1 MNKLRLKAWIKIVII
16 ISISLFF
23 IQVTTNWFSQNIIYQ
38 ISIFTLFIF
47 YYLIIDR
54 SRLKTLLDIAKFLT
68 FMIILLHS
76 IFFIIKWVT
85 INLDDTISYYKIHWI
100 SLVVR
105 IFIIPNIFAFF
116 DIITSRISFIDITLL
131 SKNSKK
137 AKIVY
142 ILLISAIEVMERLRI
157 YFEYHPL
164 NHSHKTMDKIVHYLA
179 VPLTLFFGIYRG
191 FEKKIEIIE
200 NREDILT
207 KRE

>member
-1 MNKLRLKAWIKIVII
+1 MNKLRLRAWVKTSIIVII
-16 ISISLFF
+16 LTLF
-23 IQVTTNWFSQNIIYQ
+23 IQITTNWFSQNITYQ
-38 ISIFTLFIF
+38 ISIFTLLTI
-47 YYLIIDR
+47 YYLITDR
-54 SRLKTLLDIAKFLT
+54 SRVQTLLSITKFLA
-68 FMIILLHS
+68 FMIILIHS
-76 IFFIIKWVT
+76 IFFIIKWIT
-85 INLDDTISYYKIHWI
+85 IGLDSAIIYYKIHWI

-116 DIITSRISFIDITLL
+116 DIISSRISFIDITLL

-137 AKIVY
+137 TKIVY
-142 ILLISAIEVMERLRI
+142 ILLISAIEVMERLRV

-164 NHSHKTMDKIVHYLA
+164 NHSSKAMDKIVHYLA

-191 FEKKIEIIE
+191 FEKKLEIIE